1 MTLFDFIKSAM
12 YGIWAICFLLDIIIV
27 SSSLLY
33 GNLQLNSKCSIIH
46 TYGVSTVLKG
56 GRRPLFLHFY
66 TYFGIFA
73 VVSKKFWIRY
83 FEICAKYEVNQVTH
97 WS

>member
-56 GRRPLFLHFY
+56 GGGDVHFFYIFIPTLGFLL
-66 TYFGIFA
+66 
-73 VVSKKFWIRY
+73 W
-83 FEICAKYEVNQVTH
+83 
-97 WS
+97 